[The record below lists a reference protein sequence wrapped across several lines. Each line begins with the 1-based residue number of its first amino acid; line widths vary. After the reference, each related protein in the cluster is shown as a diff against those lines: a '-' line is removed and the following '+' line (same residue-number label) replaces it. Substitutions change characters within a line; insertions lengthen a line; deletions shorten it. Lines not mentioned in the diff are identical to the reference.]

1 MNKGLNIKLTDKRV
15 KKEDTFIYEGGI
27 SSFVQYLNKNKE
39 VITDDPIHIEK
50 TQDGNHIEIALQ
62 YNMGYSE
69 SIYTFANNIRT
80 IEGGAHELGFKSS
93 LTRLLND
100 FGRKTGLLKEN
111 QPNLSGDD
119 AREGLTA
126 VISVKLQEPQFEGQT
141 KTKLG
146 NSEIRGAVESVLY
159 ENLEIFF
166 EQNPHVI
173 KKIMEKCIR
182 ASRAR
187 EAARKAR
194 ELTRRQNALEFL
206 GLPGKLADCVSK
218 DPGKSE
224 LFIVEGDSAGGS
236 AKQARDRIYQ
246 AVLPLRGK
254 ILNVEKARLDR
265 ILGNEEIR
273 TLITAIGTGTVSY
286 THLDVYKRQEEG

>member
-1 MNKGLNIKLTDKRV
+1 
-15 KKEDTFIYEGGI
+15 
-27 SSFVQYLNKNKE
+27 
-39 VITDDPIHIEK
+39 
-50 TQDGNHIEIALQ
+50 
-62 YNMGYSE
+62 MGYSE

-159 ENLEIFF
+159 ETWRYFSSRIPPCY
-166 EQNPHVI
+166 Q
-173 KKIMEKCIR
+173 KK
-182 ASRAR
+182 
-187 EAARKAR
+187 
-194 ELTRRQNALEFL
+194 
-206 GLPGKLADCVSK
+206 
-218 DPGKSE
+218 
-224 LFIVEGDSAGGS
+224 
-236 AKQARDRIYQ
+236 
-246 AVLPLRGK
+246 
-254 ILNVEKARLDR
+254 
-265 ILGNEEIR
+265 
-273 TLITAIGTGTVSY
+273 
-286 THLDVYKRQEEG
+286 